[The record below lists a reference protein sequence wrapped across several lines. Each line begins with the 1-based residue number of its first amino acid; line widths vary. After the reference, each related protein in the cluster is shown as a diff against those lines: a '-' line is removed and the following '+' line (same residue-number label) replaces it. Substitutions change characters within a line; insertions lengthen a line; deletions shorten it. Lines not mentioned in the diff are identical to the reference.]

1 MAWNF
6 TSQCLF
12 SCGAG
17 NRPATG
23 HDLYPFSETPSLFF
37 ILLNSFPLD
46 RRCRVHFHL
55 EEAFSSIQ
63 RYAAGV
69 TKARTLFSVFI
80 SASKS
85 TNTPVAAIL
94 CFLAQIQ
101 LHSKYRNAGCCSV
114 LDVTLLSCFSS
125 LSTDVATAI
134 VSFF

>member
-55 EEAFSSIQ
+55 EEVFSSIRQ
-63 RYAAGV
+63 YVACV
-69 TKARTLFSVFI
+69 TKARTFSLFSFLYPNPLIHRWQRLCLFLHKFSYIVNMNLTYQHWMLLRVGRDVASILFI
-80 SASKS
+80 S
-85 TNTPVAAIL
+85 L
-94 CFLAQIQ
+94 
-101 LHSKYRNAGCCSV
+101 R
-114 LDVTLLSCFSS
+114 
-125 LSTDVATAI
+125 
-134 VSFF
+134 